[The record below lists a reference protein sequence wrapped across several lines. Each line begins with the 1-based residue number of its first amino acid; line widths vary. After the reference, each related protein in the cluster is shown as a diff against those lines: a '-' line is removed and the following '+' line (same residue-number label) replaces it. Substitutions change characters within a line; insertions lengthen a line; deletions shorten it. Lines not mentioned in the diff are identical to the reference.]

1 MTTWIIG
8 GLVLAGAF
16 FVLVA
21 AIGVLRLPDLP
32 MRMHAAT
39 KAGTLGAGLLM
50 IAVAVDST
58 TPGLM
63 VRAIAVVIF
72 LFLTAPIAASTIGRA
87 ALKGG
92 ITLWDRTVIDEYRN
106 PPAPRSRSTKA
117 SGSSRP

>member
-8 GLVLAGAF
+8 ALVLAGAF

-21 AIGVLRLPDLP
+21 GIGLVRLPDLP

-50 IAVAVDST
+50 IAVALDST
-58 TPGLM
+58 SVGLM

-92 ITLWDRTVIDEYRN
+92 LPMWDRTVVDEYRN
-106 PPAPRSRSTKA
+106 RPAAKPRSTKA
-117 SGSSRP
+117 SGTSRP

>member
-1 MTTWIIG
+1 MITWIIG

-21 AIGVLRLPDLP
+21 GIGLVRLPDLP

-50 IAVAVDST
+50 IAVALDST
-58 TPGLM
+58 SAGLM

-92 ITLWDRTVIDEYRN
+92 LPMWDRTVIDEYRN
-106 PPAPRSRSTKA
+106 RPASRSRSTKA